1 MGKGTYKRLH
11 HRIKYQD
18 EVKTCENF
26 AEEFFNELEM
36 IVYSSLM
43 KDNTD
48 QGIWNIRNLIKK
60 YKPKMVK

>member
-1 MGKGTYKRLH
+1 MGKYN
-11 HRIKYQD
+11 D
-18 EVKTCENF
+18 EVKTCENL